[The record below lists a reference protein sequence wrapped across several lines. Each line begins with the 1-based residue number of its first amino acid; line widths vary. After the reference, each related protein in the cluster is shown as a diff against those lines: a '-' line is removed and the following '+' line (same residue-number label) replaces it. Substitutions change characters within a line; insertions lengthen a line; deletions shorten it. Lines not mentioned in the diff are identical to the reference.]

1 VNYAKYISAIW
12 LCCSQ
17 WIGKAPDA
25 QRLKNTTCNLPIL
38 FIFAGCL
45 VSLSLQRKAMAR
57 ATALCILAA
66 ALCLLRSIAFVP
78 APATRTVD
86 PAVVTGAAVLAT
98 VPAGADAFV
107 FKGAVA
113 DVGDWE
119 VEVNR

>member
-1 VNYAKYISAIW
+1 
-12 LCCSQ
+12 
-17 WIGKAPDA
+17 
-25 QRLKNTTCNLPIL
+25 
-38 FIFAGCL
+38 
-45 VSLSLQRKAMAR
+45 MAR

>member
-1 VNYAKYISAIW
+1 
-12 LCCSQ
+12 
-17 WIGKAPDA
+17 
-25 QRLKNTTCNLPIL
+25 
-38 FIFAGCL
+38 
-45 VSLSLQRKAMAR
+45 MAR

-113 DVGDWE
+113 DVGGIGKWKST
-119 VEVNR
+119 VNQ